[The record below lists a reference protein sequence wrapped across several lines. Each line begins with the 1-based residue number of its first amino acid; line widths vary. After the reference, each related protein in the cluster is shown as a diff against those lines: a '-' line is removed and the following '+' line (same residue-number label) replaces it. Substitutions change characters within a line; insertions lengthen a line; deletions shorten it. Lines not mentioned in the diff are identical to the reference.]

1 MKEIVIKRGGKKVYQ
16 FIVSDTQ
23 LKIAERLGIP
33 KEEYITELAKAH
45 LTEKETFVRV
55 RFL

>member
-23 LKIAERLGIP
+23 LKIAEKLGISREQYIMERS
-33 KEEYITELAKAH
+33 KIELEERHKRNEQTKN
-45 LTEKETFVRV
+45 
-55 RFL
+55 

>member
-45 LTEKETFVRV
+45 LTEKETKKNE
-55 RFL
+55 